1 MRKRNVPIIVTIL
14 VALLLIGV
22 TAAEGVF
29 VFRMTSRLTRESG
42 TNRLEA
48 VSGELQETISAAKNN
63 TMRLA
68 VEVQPYLDDK
78 AKLDTFITQKKREN
92 DAASDGVCYNTYIA
106 GENWFII
113 PDFIAGSD
121 YVVSKRSWYVGA
133 VRNAGEAFVTD
144 PYIDAAT
151 GNVCYTVSVLLN
163 DRETVVAM
171 DYTMDNIQQHISR
184 MYSTSDSKAV
194 IVTEEGIIAGC
205 SDDSYIG

>member
-78 AKLDTFITQKKREN
+78 AKLDTFNTQKQREN
-92 DAASDGVCYNTYIA
+92 EAASDGVCYDTYTA
-106 GENWFII
+106 G
-113 PDFIAGSD
+113 
-121 YVVSKRSWYVGA
+121 
-133 VRNAGEAFVTD
+133 
-144 PYIDAAT
+144 
-151 GNVCYTVSVLLN
+151 
-163 DRETVVAM
+163 
-171 DYTMDNIQQHISR
+171 
-184 MYSTSDSKAV
+184 
-194 IVTEEGIIAGC
+194 
-205 SDDSYIG
+205 